1 MSVISQNTITP
12 ISFSADGIRG
22 ISGNWPFTPAGI
34 EMIGTAL
41 VEFVYRSDAKS
52 PTIFLGRDTRRSG
65 KQYSKILKSCFIGN
79 GITVIDLDI
88 APTPVIAYLAKKYS
102 AQLGVIVSAS
112 HNPEKY
118 NGVKLVNSMGLKLRA
133 AEEQLIE
140 KSMILPHSRQIR
152 RKSLLIR
159 EDYPNRNL
167 PQHPESNLENQQKF
181 IDEYIEDHI
190 DMMGAGSLSNLKIVT
205 DCANGAVSR
214 TGKNLL
220 NGLGASVVSLY
231 NDVSGVGKIN
241 DLCGSEYYR
250 MNPEKLTEIVRKNKA
265 DYGLAFDG
273 DGDRVVIVDNNNN
286 YYNGDDLL
294 YALASIYNELGLLPG
309 NKVVITS
316 NSNSGLE
323 KSLSKIGVEAL
334 ISQNGDKNLES
345 AIWKNNLLLGAEQV
359 GNIIINDG
367 SHGAADSLFAT
378 SLLLTLLR
386 KRNETLEELVD
397 TFKKDAQILVSVHMS
412 RNLPE
417 TEIMR
422 ATKEIAHTEAPKLNV
437 RTLHWHSS
445 TEPGLFNLMVEVENS
460 ENVQMAINLAK
471 AILDK
476 TQQFHKEHPKVI
488 DLSTRKRK
496 QNDAVR
502 FQWI

>member
-1 MSVISQNTITP
+1 
-12 ISFSADGIRG
+12 
-22 ISGNWPFTPAGI
+22 
-34 EMIGTAL
+34 MIGNAL
-41 VEFVYRSDAKS
+41 VEFVYRPAAKS
-52 PTIFLGRDTRRSG
+52 PTVFLGRDTRPSG
-65 KQYSKILKSCFIGN
+65 KQYSKILKSCFLGN

-88 APTPVIAYLAKKYS
+88 APTPVIAYLTKKHS
-102 AQLGVIVSAS
+102 AQLGVVVSAS

-118 NGVKLVNSMGLKLRA
+118 NGVKLVNSMGLRLQL
-133 AEEQLIE
+133 AEENQIE
-140 KSMILPHSRQIR
+140 KSMNLPHSRQIR
-152 RKSLLIR
+152 KMISPEG
-159 EDYPNRNL
+159 EDFPTRNL
-167 PQHPESNLENQQKF
+167 PQHLESNLENQQKF

-190 DMMGAGSLSNLKIVT
+190 DMMGTGSLSNLKIVI

-214 TGKNLL
+214 TGKTLL
-220 NGLGASVVSLY
+220 TRLGASVISLY
-231 NDVSGVGKIN
+231 DDDSGVGKIN
-241 DLCGSEYYR
+241 DACGSEYFR
-250 MNPEKLTEIVRKNKA
+250 LHPEKLMDIVKQHNA
-265 DYGLAFDG
+265 DFGLAFDG
-273 DGDRVVIVDNNNN
+273 DGDRVIVVDNKCN

-294 YALASIYNELGLLPG
+294 YALASIYNELGLLPS

-323 KSLSKIGVEAL
+323 KSLSKIGVKAL

-386 KRNETLEELVD
+386 KRNETLEELLD

-422 ATKEIAHTEAPKLNV
+422 ATKEIAHTEGPKLNV

-460 ENVQMAINLAK
+460 ENVQMAIDLAK

-476 TQQFHKEHPKVI
+476 AQQFHKEHPKVI